1 LILKVIDVG
10 FDLPD
15 GSFITVLKTCFDEV
29 NKDAIYAKFLMTPS
43 ISGAQI
49 GEQRPTFV
57 EGSFYPSI
65 KVNSKYVKEG
75 QKATFA
81 QILGSQELAEKYI
94 GEGDYYLARG
104 HLAARADFV
113 FSSHQRA
120 TFWYVNVAPQWQT
133 FNGGNWNTLE
143 DNVRK

>member
-1 LILKVIDVG
+1 MIDIG
-10 FDLPD
+10 FEMPD
-15 GSFITVLKTCFDEV
+15 GSFLTILRTCFDEA
-29 NKDAIYAKFLMTPS
+29 NKDALYAKFVMTPA
-43 ISGAQI
+43 IGGAQI
-49 GEQRPTFV
+49 GEQRPQFI
-57 EGSFYPSI
+57 EGSFYPDI

-75 QKATFA
+75 QKETFA
-81 QILGSQELAEKYI
+81 QILGSQAQADKFI
-94 GEGDYYLARG
+94 ADGDYYLARG

-113 FSSHQRA
+113 YSSQQRA